1 MIITI
6 QLEDHDGNVIQIEN
20 SVTSNSSM
28 GKLLYGLPLLSQ
40 EDADFELHDD
50 EDSEI
55 IKSRWN

>member
-20 SVTSNSSM
+20 SVTNNSSM

-40 EDADFELHDD
+40 EDADFELND
-50 EDSEI
+50 EDSEP

>member
-40 EDADFELHDD
+40 EDTDFELHD
-50 EDSEI
+50 EDSEK

>member
-6 QLEDHDGNVIQIEN
+6 QLEDQDGNVIHIQN
-20 SVTSNSSM
+20 SVTNNSSM

-40 EDADFELHDD
+40 EDADFELND
-50 EDSEI
+50 EDSEP

>member
-6 QLEDHDGNVIQIEN
+6 TLEDHDGNVIQIEN
-20 SVTSNSSM
+20 SVTNNSSM

-40 EDADFELHDD
+40 EDADFELHD
-50 EDSEI
+50 EDSEP

>member
-20 SVTSNSSM
+20 SVTNNASM

-40 EDADFELHDD
+40 EDADFELND
-50 EDSEI
+50 EDSEP